1 MKPRLWELGYGA
13 LVLTLLGL
21 SMIPL
26 YIQGTR
32 GDWHDF
38 DVYYGA
44 ARAVLAGE
52 AIHTIA
58 GSYQLPF
65 WYPPWIAWAFI
76 PFAFLT
82 RSTGLLLYQA
92 ASFVSAI
99 LVIHLLPRYYNPGSR
114 VLDQLLILTLAIP
127 MSFQVFIV
135 GQMEFLFLVLLVG
148 IIFAADRKKAFL
160 VGILFPFLL
169 AKPHLVLLFTFFL
182 FWRVGKR
189 ALLTSLASVGL
200 MLVVATV
207 IRPSWHLE
215 MLAVLQQAG
224 PRIDGLRFTTLAAL
238 LGRQENW
245 AGTANLPFV
254 FVLFCMGLLL
264 LWKVRTLPTV
274 PLLSLALAFSLL
286 VAPRAYAYDLPL
298 LVPTLIWL
306 TADKF
311 RERIWI
317 WILAALIPIL
327 TGYESGSYLLTAL
340 VCGLGAWEAI
350 RVVGREPR
358 IIAHNGFGQ
367 S

>member
-1 MKPRLWELGYGA
+1 
-13 LVLTLLGL
+13 
-21 SMIPL
+21 
-26 YIQGTR
+26 
-32 GDWHDF
+32 
-38 DVYYGA
+38 
-44 ARAVLAGE
+44 
-52 AIHTIA
+52 
-58 GSYQLPF
+58 
-65 WYPPWIAWAFI
+65 
-76 PFAFLT
+76 
-82 RSTGLLLYQA
+82 
-92 ASFVSAI
+92 
-99 LVIHLLPRYYNPGSR
+99 
-114 VLDQLLILTLAIP
+114 
-127 MSFQVFIV
+127 
-135 GQMEFLFLVLLVG
+135 
-148 IIFAADRKKAFL
+148 
-160 VGILFPFLL
+160 
-169 AKPHLVLLFTFFL
+169 
-182 FWRVGKR
+182 
-189 ALLTSLASVGL
+189 
-200 MLVVATV
+200 
-207 IRPSWHLE
+207 